1 MALAKEE
8 IVEITKKFGKNEKD
22 TGNSKVQ
29 IAILTKEIADL
40 TAHLLANKHDYNAKR
55 SLSIH
60 VSKRAKLLSYLKRTD
75 FEGYTALLKELN
87 LKK

>member
-29 IAILTKEIADL
+29 IALLTKEIAYL
-40 TAHLLANKHDYNAKR
+40 TEHLLANKHDYNAKR
-55 SLSIH
+55 SLNIH
-60 VSKRAKLLSYLKRTD
+60 VSKRTKLLSYLKRTD
-75 FEGYTALLKELN
+75 NEAYLALLKELK